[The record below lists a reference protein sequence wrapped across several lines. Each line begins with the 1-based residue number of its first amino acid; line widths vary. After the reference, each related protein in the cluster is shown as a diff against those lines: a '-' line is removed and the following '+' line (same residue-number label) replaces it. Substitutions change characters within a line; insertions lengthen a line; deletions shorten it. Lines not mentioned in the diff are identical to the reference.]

1 MPHDHDKPDTMPSAI
16 SDTTGTESNHEMG
29 LGIANELIQFAN
41 SKLEQGTDP
50 VAVADG
56 MRHAAANFT
65 AFAAIHAGEDFLTP
79 EQVAQEFNG
88 MLSYYAERHGVEHKP
103 MTGLEKLVE
112 TVKNE

>member
-1 MPHDHDKPDTMPSAI
+1 MPHDHDEPHTTPDTA
-16 SDTTGTESNHEMG
+16 GEESNHEMG
-29 LGIANELIQFAN
+29 LGIANELIGFAN
-41 SKLEQGTDP
+41 SKLEQGIDP

-56 MRHAAANFT
+56 MCHAAANFT
-65 AFAAIHAGEDFLTP
+65 AFAAIHAGEGFLTP

-88 MLSYYAERHGVEHKP
+88 MLSYYAERHNVEQKP